1 MISAAK
7 EGDAKRAA
15 SRLGTQVRIAALLEV
30 LDEDIRHIES
40 TLSHLNALR
49 SLLVKREDAALQKL
63 LDEVR
68 GQAEAYQ
75 ANERKRERLRK
86 DLAADLGCAESDL
99 TLSTLAGA
107 LAGSVA
113 GVALAD
119 RQVRLRALTA
129 QLKREHT
136 LTVLLVR
143 DCLRFNRSL
152 LHVFLGSG
160 GGGATYGATGAA
172 KHEINGTLLSMTF

>member
-1 MISAAK
+1 MMSAAM
-7 EGDAKRAA
+7 EGDAKRPALRLAA
-15 SRLGTQVRIAALLEV
+15 QVKITALLDV
-30 LDEDIRHIES
+30 LDEDIRHLES
-40 TLSHLNALR
+40 TMSRLNALR
-49 SLLVKREDAALQKL
+49 SLLIKREDAALQRL

-75 ANERKRERLRK
+75 ANELKREQLRQ

-99 TLSTLAGA
+99 TLSKLAGA
-107 LAGSVA
+107 WAGHVA
-113 GVALAD
+113 GVALAE
-119 RQVRLRALTA
+119 RQARLRSLAA
-129 QLKREHT
+129 QLKREYT
-136 LTVLLVR
+136 QTVLLVR

-172 KHEINGTLLSMTF
+172 KHEINGTLMSMTF

>member
-1 MISAAK
+1 MMSAAR
-7 EGDAKRAA
+7 EGDAQRAA
-15 SRLGTQVRIAALLEV
+15 LRLGTQVRIAALLEV
-30 LDEDIRHIES
+30 LDEDIRHVES
-40 TLSHLNALR
+40 TLSRLNALR

-75 ANERKRERLRK
+75 ANERKRARLRQ
-86 DLAADLGCAESDL
+86 DLAADLGCAESAV
-99 TLSTLAGA
+99 TLSTLAGEW
-107 LAGSVA
+107 AGQVA

-129 QLKREHT
+129 QLKREHA

-160 GGGATYGATGAA
+160 GGGATYSATGAA
-172 KHEINGTLLSMTF
+172 KHEINATLMSMTF